1 MRHVPELG
9 SRLSLGRLRLW
20 PVTCRSRWR
29 QILSAR
35 GLLMASEG
43 GSRHAWCWDSLTMPL
58 PFAELI
64 GHQTSVNVQT
74 RLSRAASGGLRL
86 CSCQSCRQE
95 LLLLPSEGFPSSFVP
110 RPACSCPSSLQG
122 LIQAWG
128 NWKSS

>member
-1 MRHVPELG
+1 
-9 SRLSLGRLRLW
+9 
-20 PVTCRSRWR
+20 
-29 QILSAR
+29 
-35 GLLMASEG
+35 
-43 GSRHAWCWDSLTMPL
+43 MPL

-64 GHQTSVNVQT
+64 GHQTGVNVQT

-95 LLLLPSEGFPSSFVP
+95 LLLLPSEGFPSSLVP

-122 LIQAWG
+122 LIRPWG